1 MARRP
6 WIICCS
12 LLVCC
17 GVLSAAASQR
27 ALAQDERAA
36 LLEQMTALAK
46 ETTVTVA
53 DATQA
58 ATLVEKPIFRYS
70 DQPRRFID
78 ATMWAWTEGGRPVA
92 FQKIEAIEYGDT
104 ARPAARWQY
113 CLASLSTR
121 NVTVKWTGREF
132 RTKSPG
138 IEFREL
144 EGAPDV
150 AGSAAQRKRQAR
162 ELTRHFS
169 ARIVTDP
176 ENNIDQEMRL
186 LTTPLFEY
194 SDPRSKEFLG
204 AVYGLS
210 TNGTNP
216 DLLIV
221 IEARGSE
228 GKLAWHYA
236 PARMTTGGVTLKY
249 QDAKVWD
256 CVSADDRALP
266 LMTWTFFT
274 TPREPLPAGGQP

>member
-1 MARRP
+1 MPARL
-6 WIICCS
+6 WAICS
-12 LLVCC
+12 LALCC
-17 GVLSAAASQR
+17 GLLVASIAPR
-27 ALAQDERAA
+27 ASGQEQQKAR

-46 ETTVTVA
+46 ETHVSVA
-53 DATQA
+53 DAEKPAQ
-58 ATLVEKPIFRYS
+58 LVEKPIFRYS

-78 ATMWAWTEGGRPVA
+78 ATMWAWTEAGRPVA
-92 FQKIEAIEYGDT
+92 FQKIEAIEYGD
-104 ARPAARWQY
+104 AGRPAALWQY

-132 RTKSPG
+132 RTRSPG
-138 IEFREL
+138 IEFRPL

-150 AGSAAQRKRQAR
+150 SVGGQRKRQAR
-162 ELTRHFS
+162 ELARNFT

-176 ENNIDQEMRL
+176 VNKIDQEMRL

-194 SDPRSKEFLG
+194 VDPRTKEFLG
-204 AVYGLS
+204 AVYGHS

-228 GKLAWHYA
+228 GKLAWHYG
-236 PARMTTGGVTLKY
+236 PARMTTGGITLKY
-249 QDAKVWD
+249 NGEKVWD
-256 CVSADDRALP
+256 CVSADDRELP

-274 TPREPLPAGGQP
+274 TPREPLLAKEAP

>member
-1 MARRP
+1 MLAAVIAPRA
-6 WIICCS
+6 
-12 LLVCC
+12 
-17 GVLSAAASQR
+17 SAQEQQK
-27 ALAQDERAA
+27 AQ

-46 ETTVTVA
+46 ETQVNVA
-53 DATQA
+53 DSDQPAQLA
-58 ATLVEKPIFRYS
+58 EKPIFRYS

-78 ATMWAWTEGGRPVA
+78 ATMWAWTEAGRPVA
-92 FQKIEAIEYGDT
+92 FQKIEAVERGET
-104 ARPAARWQY
+104 AAPLWQY

-138 IEFREL
+138 VEFRPL
-144 EGAPDV
+144 EDAPDV
-150 AGSAAQRKRQAR
+150 GVGAQRKRQAR
-162 ELTRHFS
+162 ELARGFT

-176 ENNIDQEMRL
+176 VNNTDQEMRL

-194 SDPRSKEFLG
+194 ADPRSKEFLG

-236 PARMTTGGVTLKY
+236 PARMTTGGITLKY
-249 QDAKVWD
+249 NGAKVWD
-256 CVSADDRALP
+256 CISADDRELP

-274 TPREPLPAGGQP
+274 TPRTPLLAREKP

>member
-1 MARRP
+1 MARR
-6 WIICCS
+6 WASRWLLGLCLS
-12 LLVCC
+12 L
-17 GVLSAAASQR
+17 AAAYVPR
-27 ALAQDERAA
+27 ASAQAEKAA

-53 DATQA
+53 DAAQP

-92 FQKIEAIEYGDT
+92 FQKIEAIEFGDA
-104 ARPAARWQY
+104 ARPDSHWQY

-132 RTKSPG
+132 RTKRPG
-138 IEFREL
+138 VEFRPL

-150 AGSAAQRKRQAR
+150 AAGAAQRKRQAR
-162 ELTRHFS
+162 DLARSFS

-176 ENNIDQEMRL
+176 VSNIGQEMRL

-194 SDPRSKEFLG
+194 ADPRTKEFLG
-204 AVYGLS
+204 AVYGFS

-221 IEARGSE
+221 IEARDAE

-236 PARMTTGGVTLKY
+236 PARMTSGGVTLKY

-256 CVSADDRALP
+256 CVSADDRELP
-266 LMTWTFFT
+266 LMTWTFFNT
-274 TPREPLPAGGQP
+274 RRVPPAAGDKT